1 MFIYTLKASKI
12 KFFAVVFLAIASL
25 LALIT
30 LVPDYGDAGM
40 VAAVTTDYTG
50 IETEADRISFIKNFG
65 YNVEGLAH
73 QSEVRVPEE
82 FDAVYTKYNDI
93 QRSQGLNLKK
103 YAGKNVSRYSYYVTD
118 YPQYDGKVIIT
129 LLVYKN
135 RIIGGDVCGVDGEG
149 FLHGFE
155 KNDV

>member
-1 MFIYTLKASKI
+1 MFIYTLKASRI
-12 KFFAVVFLAIASL
+12 KFFAVVFLAVASL

-30 LVPDYGDAGM
+30 LVPDYGDAGT

-50 IETEADRISFIKNFG
+50 IETEEDRISFITDFG
-65 YNVEGLAH
+65 YKVGGLAS
-73 QSEVRVPEE
+73 QSEVRIPEK
-82 FDAVYTKYNDI
+82 FDAVYTKYNDL

-103 YAGKNVSRYSYYVTD
+103 YAGRNVTKYSYYLTD
-118 YPQYDGKVIIT
+118 YPGYEGKVMIT

-135 RIIGGDVCGVDGEG
+135 RIIGGDVCGIDGEG

-155 KNDV
+155 KNNV

>member
-1 MFIYTLKASKI
+1 MFIYTLKASRI
-12 KFFAVVFLAIASL
+12 KFFSVVLLAVASL

-30 LVPDYGDAGM
+30 LVPDAGDAGT

-50 IETEADRISFIKNFG
+50 IKTEEDRISFITDFG
-65 YNVEGLAH
+65 YEVGGLAS
-73 QSEVRVPEE
+73 QSDVRIPEE
-82 FDAVYTKYNDI
+82 FDSVYTKYNDL

-103 YAGKNVSRYSYYVTD
+103 YAGKNATRYSYYLTN
-118 YPQYDGKVIIT
+118 YPNYDGKVMIT

-155 KNDV
+155 KIDV